1 MSAMV
6 LAIAFSVPAAAQ
18 PFHLE
23 EATISDIH
31 RAMRARQLT
40 ATRLVNLYL
49 KRIDTYNGRC
59 VSGAVDPATGYL
71 LGDIAPVEKAGRVGA
86 LITLNLRGK
95 RSKTDP
101 VDADPNRPDALEV
114 AKALDAEFART
125 RRLTGPLRGIP
136 VAIKDQF
143 DTFDMRST
151 SGAGANYAND
161 RPPADAEIVA
171 RLRKAG
177 AIILAK
183 ANMGEYASGDRSTH
197 GGTTCNPYDTSRSA
211 GRSSGGS
218 GAAVSAN
225 LVTCAI
231 GEETGPSARNP
242 AANNSV
248 VGIVA
253 THSLVSRAGIIPAS
267 LTRDRP
273 GILCRT
279 VKDAATVLTA
289 VAGYDPRDPA
299 TAASVGQV
307 RGQPYERHTDNASLK
322 GIRIDVVRE
331 LCRPFTRADESR

>member
-1 MSAMV
+1 MHYNNFPMSAMV

-59 VSGAVDPATGYL
+59 VSGAVDPATGYVL
-71 LGDIAPVEKAGRVGA
+71 VDIAPVEKAGKLGA

-95 RSKTDP
+95 RSQTDTA
-101 VDADPNRPDALEV
+101 DADPNMPDALEQ
-114 AKALDAEFART
+114 AKAFDAEFART
-125 RRLTGPLRGIP
+125 GRLKGPLHGIP
-136 VAIKDQF
+136 FAIKDQF

-151 SGAGANYAND
+151 SGAAANYAND

-183 ANMGEYASGDRSTH
+183 ANMGEYASGDRSSH

-211 GRSSGGS
+211 GRSSGRRCGWCRRGCRS
-218 GAAVSAN
+218 CRRG
-225 LVTCAI
+225 CC
-231 GEETGPSARNP
+231 G
-242 AANNSV
+242 
-248 VGIVA
+248 
-253 THSLVSRAGIIPAS
+253 
-267 LTRDRP
+267 RP
-273 GILCRT
+273 R
-279 VKDAATVLTA
+279 
-289 VAGYDPRDPA
+289 R
-299 TAASVGQV
+299 
-307 RGQPYERHTDNASLK
+307 
-322 GIRIDVVRE
+322 IRPCSPWRE
-331 LCRPFTRADESR
+331 